1 MFEKIKRF
9 LLDHLSDQ
17 TIKNIA
23 TIGRAGYSCRCPG
36 TVGSAIGLAW
46 YLLAFPWLNG
56 FLTFVIFGLSIVFGI
71 VICTEAERIIGK
83 KDPVEAI
90 IDEVLAMPLCFFG
103 IAIFKQP
110 TILTLALGFAIFRF
124 FDIKK
129 PFGINELQ
137 VVPGGLGVMLD
148 DILAA
153 IYTNILLHFISLIFF

>member
-9 LLDHLSDQ
+9 LLDNLTDR

-23 TIGRAGYSCRCPG
+23 TIGPAGYSCRCPG
-36 TVGSAIGLAW
+36 TVGSAIGLAL

-56 FLTFVIFGLSIVFGI
+56 FLTLVMFGLSIVFGV

-83 KDPVEAI
+83 KDPSEVI
-90 IDEVLAMPLCFFG
+90 IDEVLAMPLSFFG
-103 IAIFKQP
+103 IAIFEQP
-110 TILTLALGFAIFRF
+110 TILTLILGFAIFRF

-137 VVPGGLGVMLD
+137 AVPGGLGVMLD
-148 DILAA
+148 DVLAA
-153 IYTNILLHFISLIFF
+153 VYTNISLHIISIIFF